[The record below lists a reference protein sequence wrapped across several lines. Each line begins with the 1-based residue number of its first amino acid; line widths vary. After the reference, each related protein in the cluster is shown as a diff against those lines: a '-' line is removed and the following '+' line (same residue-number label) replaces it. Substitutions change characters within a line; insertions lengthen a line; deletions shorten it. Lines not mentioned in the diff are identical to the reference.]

1 MNESVIWSSGC
12 RWPPTLKCTVP
23 QAAGPCATANGGPPA
38 LARNVSRNPAAEGRR
53 ARGARS
59 DRGRLE
65 AVDQRRELPD
75 DRQVGDRDRRERTP
89 GVRVQAGSRVIVTTR
104 AAVGTHWASTR
115 IAVYPSPTIG
125 SRGTS

>member
-75 DRQVGDRDRRERTP
+75 DRQVGDRDHAGGRRYSL
-89 GVRVQAGSRVIVTTR
+89 GVHPDRGLPVAHYWVARNFMIYATK
-104 AAVGTHWASTR
+104 ST
-115 IAVYPSPTIG
+115 S
-125 SRGTS
+125 S

>member
-23 QAAGPCATANGGPPA
+23 QAAGPCATASGGPPA

-75 DRQVGDRDRRERTP
+75 DPR
-89 GVRVQAGSRVIVTTR
+89 SVIVT
-104 AAVGTHWASTR
+104 GASER
-115 IAVYPSPTIG
+115 LAYG
-125 SRGTS
+125 SRPAAG